1 MKTIKVNLA
10 TLVIMILL
18 SSLSLADGL
27 IIIRN
32 PVPPLSPF
40 PLEVVYHHVDV
51 KINGNVATTYI
62 DQEFFNPTDILME
75 GYYIFPIPVGAVI
88 NEFSMEINGK
98 LANAEL
104 LDAIKAREI
113 YEQIVRQVRDP
124 ALLEYTN
131 QGFFKVRIF
140 PIEQRSTKRVKIS
153 YREVLNSDNG
163 LYEYL
168 YPLNTEKFSA
178 KPLKEV
184 SINVDLKTNKEI
196 KNIYSPTHLVDIVHK
211 DNHNAIISFDEE
223 NTKPDIDF
231 KLYYNTNNDDVGIS
245 LLSYKTGNDNGYFFF
260 TASPSFIIED
270 RQIDAKDITFV
281 LDVSGSMAGEKIRQA
296 KRALLY
302 CINNLNSNDGFDIIR
317 FSTEAYSLFGDIVT
331 ATESN
336 IKKAEKFIED
346 LKPVGGTNIE
356 EALSFALKEK
366 GNSNRSHMIIFITD
380 GKPTIGE
387 TVDDNLTK
395 KIEKLNKESKRIFT
409 FGIGNEI
416 NTHLLDKITEITK
429 ATRTYIAPNEDIE
442 IKISSFYDKV
452 QSPVLSNVSLSFEPT
467 V

>member
-1 MKTIKVNLA
+1 
-10 TLVIMILL
+10 
-18 SSLSLADGL
+18 
-27 IIIRN
+27 
-32 PVPPLSPF
+32 
-40 PLEVVYHHVDV
+40 
-51 KINGNVATTYI
+51 VATTYI
-62 DQEFFNPTDILME
+62 DQEFLNPTDILME

-98 LANAEL
+98 LAAAEL

-140 PIEQRSTKRVKIS
+140 PIEPRSTKRVKIS
-153 YREVLNSDNG
+153 YREVLNPDNG

-178 KPLKEV
+178 KPLKDV
-184 SINVDLKTNKEI
+184 SIKVDLQTNNEI
-196 KNIYSPTHLVDIVHK
+196 KNIYSPTHPVDIVHK
-211 DNHNAIISFDEE
+211 DNHNAIISFEEE

-231 KLYYNTNNDDVGIS
+231 KLYYNTNNDDVGLS
-245 LLSYKTGNDNGYFFF
+245 LLSYQTGNDNGYFLL
-260 TASPSFIIED
+260 TASPSFIIDES
-270 RQIDAKDITFV
+270 QIDAKDITFV
-281 LDVSGSMAGEKIRQA
+281 LDISGSMAGEKMRQA

-302 CINNLNSNDGFDIIR
+302 CINNLNSNDGFDIVR

-356 EALSFALKEK
+356 EALSIALKEK
-366 GNSNRSHMIIFITD
+366 GSSNRSHMIIFITD

-387 TVDDNLTK
+387 TVDENLTK

-429 ATRTYIAPNEDIE
+429 ATRTYIAPNQDVE
-442 IKISSFYDKV
+442 IKISNFYDKV
-452 QSPVLSNVSLSFEPT
+452 QSPVL
-467 V
+467 